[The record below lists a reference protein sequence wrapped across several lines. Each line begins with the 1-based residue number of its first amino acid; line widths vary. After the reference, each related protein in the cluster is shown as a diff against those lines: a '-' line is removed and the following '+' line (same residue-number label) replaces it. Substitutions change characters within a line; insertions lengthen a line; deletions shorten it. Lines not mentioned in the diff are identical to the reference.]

1 MIKITCTSCQKPL
14 SIDET
19 KLPQREVAFPCPNCR
34 TKLTYDNS
42 PAGGPALAAGA
53 GDVRVAD
60 ASDAGEHGPKVLIVG
75 VDHPALRQAARTINL
90 YPVHF
95 ATAPEARDYY
105 LQEYPPVVF
114 LFPQPI
120 TPPPLETMQALLS
133 LTPADRRRGFFIL
146 FADNL
151 RTLDG
156 NAAFLYGVNLV
167 VATKDMGSFGQV
179 YRDASLYHERLY
191 APLHAVEKQ
200 LHMT

>member
-1 MIKITCTSCQKPL
+1 MIKIICTSCQKPL

-19 KLPQREVAFPCPNCR
+19 KLPPREVAFPCPNCK

-42 PAGGPALAAGA
+42 PAGGAAAPAAGETRA
-53 GDVRVAD
+53 AEGEP
-60 ASDAGEHGPKVLIVG
+60 GEHGPKALIVG
-75 VDHPALRQAARTINL
+75 ADHPALRQAARTINL
-90 YPVHF
+90 YAVHF

-133 LTPADRRRGFFIL
+133 VTPADRRRSFFIL

-200 LHMT
+200 LHMV